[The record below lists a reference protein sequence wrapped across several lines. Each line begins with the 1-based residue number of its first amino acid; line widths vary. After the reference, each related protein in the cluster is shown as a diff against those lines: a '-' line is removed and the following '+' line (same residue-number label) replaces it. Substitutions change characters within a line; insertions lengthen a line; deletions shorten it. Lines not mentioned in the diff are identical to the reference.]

1 MGRQSTGAITTR
13 EITRIELSY
22 LLRQGFIKKGQVIS
36 GILSWNNGS
45 KIGIESFYNNEE
57 RCLKLSYCFTSNETG
72 EREDFEY
79 SIQLTTIPSNLGR
92 GEIVYFLC
100 PITGRRAR
108 ILYKCYGSKI
118 WKSKGAY
125 RHRIYY
131 ASQQCS
137 KYDLHNI
144 RYWALEKEIE
154 RCIGRSKKKHYQG
167 NETRLRNRIK
177 LLEEKKN
184 YHDWA
189 RWAFLPKT
197 LLKGLSPSELKYL
210 QEGG

>member
-1 MGRQSTGAITTR
+1 MGRWGTGAITTG
-13 EITRIELSY
+13 EALRIELSY
-22 LLRQGFIKKGQVIS
+22 LLRNGFIRQGRHIE

-57 RCLKLSYCFTSNETG
+57 RCLKLSYYLTSNGTG

-79 SIQLTTIPSNLGR
+79 TIQLTTIPSNLGR

-118 WKSKGAY
+118 WKSRGAY
-125 RHRIYY
+125 RQRIYY

-137 KYDLHNI
+137 KLSYHNT

-154 RCIGRSKKKHYQG
+154 RCMGRSKKKHYQG

-177 LLEEKKN
+177 LLEEKKD
-184 YHDWA
+184 YHDRA
-189 RWAFLPKT
+189 RWAFLPKS
-197 LLKGLSPSELKYL
+197 LLKGLLPSELKYL